1 MNEQILQLPLE
12 PRVLWVGIGCQKGS
26 SQQLIEKAI
35 EQVFG
40 DYQLLFSTIA
50 GIATINSKASE
61 VGLVEFCHLHNLPL
75 KTFSAEILSTVWVPN
90 PAKIIEEKVG
100 TPSVAEASAI
110 LAASRVI
117 PLESL
122 YLEKTIEGLG
132 VIFLVP
138 KQIFRL
144 PGQPGVVTIAVTQST
159 TPLLNRPQK
168 IVNDARNN
176 REHNGTQQSR
186 QKALNLKTRARS
198 QPTSQPKS

>member
-1 MNEQILQLPLE
+1 MNQQILQLPLD
-12 PRVLWVGIGCQKGS
+12 PRVLWVGIGCQRGS
-26 SQQLIEKAI
+26 SRQLIEKAI
-35 EQVFG
+35 EKVFG
-40 DYQLLFSTIA
+40 EYQLLHSAMAKCPLSAIA

-75 KTFSAEILSTVWVPN
+75 KTFSAEILSTIWVPN
-90 PAKIIEEKVG
+90 PAKIIEKKVG

-110 LAASRVI
+110 LAASRVT
-117 PLESL
+117 PLESP

-159 TPLLNRPQK
+159 TSLINRPQK

-176 REHNGTQQSR
+176 R
-186 QKALNLKTRARS
+186 
-198 QPTSQPKS
+198 